1 MRTNH
6 WLVFVLT
13 AFCTLSGIA
22 IAQPP
27 DAKNFITHLSGDEE
41 VPPVDTS
48 AQGQAIFHYWDTDN
62 DLLYKLI
69 VANIEGVTVAHI
81 HCGAEGV
88 NGPVVAFLF
97 GPVLGG
103 LDANGVLAQ
112 GALTDADIST
122 LPSSTECVS
131 GVSDL
136 ADLLEKMRSGNAYV
150 NVHTLENPGGEI
162 RGQIRTAG
170 PDNGG

>member
-1 MRTNH
+1 MRRNS
-6 WLVFVLT
+6 WLVFVLM

-22 IAQPP
+22 SAQPP
-27 DAKNFITHLSGDEE
+27 DAKNFLTHLSGDEE
-41 VPPVDTS
+41 VPPVNTS
-48 AQGQAIFHYWDTDN
+48 AQGQAIFHFRDTDN
-62 DLLYKLI
+62 ELLYKLI
-69 VANIEGVTVAHI
+69 VANIEGATQAHI
-81 HCGAEGV
+81 HCGTEGV

-112 GALTDADIST
+112 GALTNTNITNALCGATI
-122 LPSSTECVS
+122 
-131 GVSDL
+131 
-136 ADLLEKMRSGNAYV
+136 ADLVQSMQDGNTYV
-150 NVHTLENPGGEI
+150 NVHTVVNPGGEI